1 MPKQSLITEP
11 IVFGQTSSW
20 WNSWYQGNKSKGVRR
35 SLVPKSKE
43 SFGKISVKGLLNRCN
58 ILYLLGIHYL
68 GQGVSNA
75 SADFKRR
82 PIDIHDQSSMIS
94 TIYQS
99 RFPVIL
105 LTFGKGWS
113 VYHSKSY
120 ERFLPLLKLP
130 KYHRH
135 WIHFHNQSRGT
146 CKNIF
151 TM

>member
-1 MPKQSLITEP
+1 MCLDRLLLDETRDIKAIKAKELGEAWCQNQKKVL
-11 IVFGQTSSW
+11 VRYLWKDSW
-20 WNSWYQGNKSKGVRR
+20 
-35 SLVPKSKE
+35 
-43 SFGKISVKGLLNRCN
+43 IICN
-58 ILYLLGIHYL
+58 IIYLLDNYL